1 RGRLSAATRSPGG
14 RPARSAACAKR
25 SAVAWR
31 LVDVAVGDRHSEV
44 LLVAIALG
52 QVLGDGN
59 RAVPATRAADRD
71 HQVRATLGD
80 VLREQEVQ
88 QAMKPVVEVLQA
100 AVAPDV

>member
-1 RGRLSAATRSPGG
+1 MITFLAPCARCLAALSRAGKAISGRALGPAGTQRARRRSL
-14 RPARSAACAKR
+14 RR

-31 LVDVAVGDRHSEV
+31 LVDVAVGDRHSEA

-59 RAVPATRAADRD
+59 RAVPAARAADRD

-80 VLREQEVQ
+80 I
-88 QAMKPVVEVLQA
+88 
-100 AVAPDV
+100 